1 MLSRA
6 RWPVGTRCSNP
17 SLAVWG
23 EEENLANIR
32 FCGSYI
38 ELLRVRDDNQD
49 RDAVYIYMPTAQR
62 HMMVSCCAAA
72 AAKITY

>member
-1 MLSRA
+1 MAGGYKMS
-6 RWPVGTRCSNP
+6 P

-38 ELLRVRDDNQD
+38 ELLRVCDDNQD
-49 RDAVYIYMPTAQR
+49 RDAVYIYMATGQR
-62 HMMVSCCAAA
+62 HMMASCCAAA